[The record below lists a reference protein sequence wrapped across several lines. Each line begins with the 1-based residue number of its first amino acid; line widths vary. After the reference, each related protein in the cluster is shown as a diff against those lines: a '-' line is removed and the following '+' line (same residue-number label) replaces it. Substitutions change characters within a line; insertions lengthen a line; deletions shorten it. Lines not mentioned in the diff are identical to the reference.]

1 MVEVK
6 VMVDVAVTCGVG
18 GPGFNPSSLLE
29 YEVFGKKTENLPFKN
44 IFNYLVLAHSDG
56 NKINLSF
63 AAFGENKL
71 Q

>member
-29 YEVFGKKTENLPFKN
+29 YEVVGKKNLEPS
-44 IFNYLVLAHSDG
+44 IQDYFNL
-56 NKINLSF
+56 
-63 AAFGENKL
+63 FGVSPL
-71 Q
+71 

>member
-29 YEVFGKKTENLPFKN
+29 YEVFGKKLKTYHLR
-44 IFNYLVLAHSDG
+44 IFL
-56 NKINLSF
+56 IIWC
-63 AAFGENKL
+63 
-71 Q
+71 